1 MAGQN
6 DYRVERTRLCGGTI
20 GEFKVVKGVADGK
33 VEQATAATEQSVCG
47 IAQVSGVATDNI
59 RVVTFGVTTA
69 IAGAALDSTNDAD
82 YNLMVDAQGR
92 LITASA
98 AGPGTEFVIAQWMPS
113 ETQPTAATGDQI
125 TVMFAGT
132 IGHRA

>member
-6 DYRVERTRLCGGTI
+6 DYRVERTRLCGGTV
-20 GEFKVVKGVADGK
+20 GEFKVVKGAADGK
-33 VEQATAATEQSVCG
+33 IEQATAATEQSVCG
-47 IAQVSGVATDNI
+47 VAQVSGVATDNI

-69 IAGAALDSTNDAD
+69 IAGAALDSTNAAD

-92 LITASA
+92 LVTWV
-98 AGPGTEFVIAQWMPS
+98 GGVGTEYVVGQWMPS

-125 TVMFAGT
+125 TVMFTGT

>member
-20 GEFKVVKGVADGK
+20 GEYKVVKGAADGK
-33 VEQATAATEQSVCG
+33 IEQATAATEQSVCG
-47 IAQVSGVATDNI
+47 IAQTSGVATDNI
-59 RVVTFGVTTA
+59 RVVVFGVSTA
-69 IAGAALDSTNDAD
+69 IAGAALDSTNAAD

-92 LITASA
+92 LITW
-98 AGPGTEFVIAQWMPS
+98 AGGVGTEYAVAQWLPS
-113 ETQPTAATGDQI
+113 ADQPTAATGDQI
-125 TVMFAGT
+125 TVVFTGT